1 MTRGR
6 ALLFGALTVGVLDL
20 LDAFVFFYVRANLR
34 GTQLLRVPQG
44 IAAGLLG
51 RDAAR
56 AGGWATAGLGTL
68 LHFFNATIVVLVFYF
83 ASRRL
88 QFLVQRPWLYGPLY
102 GIVVFTVMQ
111 YVVIPFSAITPGPMS
126 TAALVNGI
134 LIHLVGVGRPTAL
147 VSRAAQSANS

>member
-1 MTRGR
+1 MF
-6 ALLFGALTVGVLDL
+6 LGALTVGVLDL
-20 LDAFVFFYVRANLR
+20 LDALVFWFVRADLR

-68 LHFFNATIVVLVFYF
+68 LHFFNATMVVLVFYL

-88 QFLVQRPWLYGPLY
+88 PVLVQRPWLYGPSY
-102 GIVVFTVMQ
+102 GIVVFTVMY
-111 YVVIPFSAITPGPMS
+111 YVVIPLSAITPGPM
-126 TAALVNGI
+126 TTPVLVNGI
-134 LIHLVGVGRPTAL
+134 LIHLVGVGLPAAL
-147 VSRAAQSANS
+147 LARAARATEGA